1 MWLMSFSAPP
11 RETNAA
17 AEGRHFF
24 HGFYLSLY
32 CCCNTSHD
40 NLWMIIRLVLNFEFH
55 GLLFLLGLK
64 NLQTL
69 LDGFGFSV
77 KVVGSRHLGCYYP
90 AELLA
95 QLPCILRLVLTC
107 MY

>member
-1 MWLMSFSAPP
+1 MLWLKAGTSFMV
-11 RETNAA
+11 
-17 AEGRHFF
+17 
-24 HGFYLSLY
+24 FYLSLY

-55 GLLFLLGLK
+55 GLLFLLGLN

-77 KVVGSRHLGCYYP
+77 KVVGNRHLGCYYP

-95 QLPCILRLVLTC
+95 QLAALKHAILRVLTAV
-107 MY
+107 Y